1 MWGLCGIG
9 DVPHSNSHVEADSGG
24 GDVSGLSAGHD
35 IFDQQK
41 FPKSHPLQITF
52 RYPLTPHTILT
63 WDTTL
68 MNDNLYIEVPNG
80 CLPDAS
86 KEAFV
91 ALLEYAEEV
100 LQCRHAV
107 VCFKADRM
115 DRAVLM
121 RTFMFLGFYLVPP
134 GNELALAADKDCV
147 FMVYKI
153 D

>member
-1 MWGLCGIG
+1 VELCETFSL
-9 DVPHSNSHVEADSGG
+9 SN
-24 GDVSGLSAGHD
+24 LQ
-35 IFDQQK
+35 DQQK

-68 MNDNLYIEVPNG
+68 LNDNLYIEVPNG

-115 DRAVLM
+115 DRGEENILSQ
-121 RTFMFLGFYLVPP
+121 TCFCISSL
-134 GNELALAADKDCV
+134 K
-147 FMVYKI
+147 
-153 D
+153 